1 LKSETVKIIIF
12 TDIDGTLLDK
22 EYRFQDVQP
31 IIKKLQSVNI
41 PIILCSSKTRS
52 EIEYYRSKLDIK
64 EPFISENG
72 AAIFIPKGYFQ
83 SKHNCTKSNEDY
95 DIVELGLPYEVIRQK
110 LEGIQ
115 KTACTVIGFGD
126 MTAEEVSKDCGLPLA
141 LARMA
146 KQREYSE
153 PVKIQGCNESFFLQL
168 IEKEGLHHC
177 KGDRYHHLI
186 GNHDKGKAVS
196 LLKQFYVKE
205 YGFLKTVGVG
215 NGENDL
221 PMLQS
226 VDEPFFITE
235 TQNLGVAWMQIAKSI
250 IC

>member
-1 LKSETVKIIIF
+1 LNSETRKIIIF
-12 TDIDGTLLDK
+12 TDIDGTLLNK
-22 EYRFQDVQP
+22 EYSFREVQP
-31 IIKKLQSVNI
+31 TIKKLQSVNI
-41 PIILCSSKTRS
+41 PIILCSSKTSS
-52 EIEYYRSKLDIK
+52 EIEYYRSKLDIN

-72 AAIFIPKGYFQ
+72 AAIFIPRGYFH
-83 SKHNCTKSNEDY
+83 SEHNYTKQNKDY
-95 DIVELGLPYEVIRQK
+95 DIVELGIPYAVIRQK

-115 KTACTVIGFGD
+115 KTACTVTGFGD
-126 MTAEEVSKDCGLPLA
+126 MTPEEVAKDNGLPLV
-141 LARMA
+141 LAKLA

-153 PVKIQGCNESFFLQL
+153 PFKVQGCKESFFFHL

-186 GNHDKGKAVS
+186 GNHDKGKAVTV
-196 LLKQFYVKE
+196 LKQIYVKE

-226 VDEPFFITE
+226 VDEPFFIMK
-235 TQNLGVAWMQIAKSI
+235 TQNLGVAWMQIAKSVM
-250 IC
+250 C